1 MKTKTILAMLAIGFI
16 SCALFS
22 EQAQATPITGD
33 LGFSGGTTFNTTSLA
48 TATRVNSWF
57 AFVGTTTGS
66 FVGVPIGSVVTL
78 AAPWIFN
85 PSTPTPGLWSVG
97 GFSFD
102 LDTATIDTQNS
113 HLLSITG
120 TGTLSGAGFDPTPGT
135 WAFSAQSAGGIHQT
149 SFTFSA
155 DTNTGAGVPD
165 GGSAVALLGI
175 ALVGLEGL
183 RRKLYSSRL

>member
-22 EQAQATPITGD
+22 EQAQAIPITGD
-33 LGFSGGTTFNTTSLA
+33 LGFSGATTFNTTSLT

-78 AAPWIFN
+78 AASWIFN

-135 WAFSAQSAGGIHQT
+135 WAFSAQSAGGIHQA

-155 DTNTGAGVPD
+155 DTTGAGVPD
-165 GGSAVALLGI
+165 GGTTVMLLGA
-175 ALVGLEGL
+175 ALGALGLA
-183 RRKLYSSRL
+183 RRYIMS

>member
-57 AFVGTTTGS
+57 AFVATTTGS
-66 FVGVPIGSVVTL
+66 FVGVPIGSAVTL
-78 AAPWIFN
+78 AMPWIFN
-85 PSTPTPGLWSVG
+85 PSTPTLGLWSVG

-102 LDTATIDTQNS
+102 LATATIDTQNS

-120 TGTLSGAGFDPTPGT
+120 TGTLNGAGFDSTPGT
-135 WAFSAQSAGGIHQT
+135 WAFSAQSAGGIHQA

-155 DTNTGAGVPD
+155 DTTGAGVPD
-165 GGSAVALLGI
+165 GGTTVMLLGA
-175 ALVGLEGL
+175 ALGALGLA
-183 RRKLYSSRL
+183 RRYIMS

>member
-1 MKTKTILAMLAIGFI
+1 MKTKTIVPMLAIGFI
-16 SCALFS
+16 SCTLFS

-33 LGFSGGTTFNTTSLA
+33 LGFSGGATFNTTSLA

-66 FVGVPIGSVVTL
+66 FVGVPIGSSVTL

-85 PSTPTPGLWSVG
+85 PSTPTLGLWSVG

-102 LDTATIDTQNS
+102 LATATIDTQTS

-120 TGTLSGAGFDPTPGT
+120 TGTLNGAGFDSTPGT
-135 WAFSAQSAGGIHQT
+135 WAFSAQSAGGIHQA

-155 DTNTGAGVPD
+155 DTTGAGVPD
-165 GGSAVALLGI
+165 GGTTVMLLGA
-175 ALVGLEGL
+175 ALGALGLA
-183 RRKLYSSRL
+183 RRYIMS

>member
-22 EQAQATPITGD
+22 EQAQAIPITGD
-33 LGFSGGTTFNTTSLA
+33 LGFSGATTFNTTSLT

-78 AAPWIFN
+78 AASWIFN

-102 LDTATIDTQNS
+102 LDTATLIMLGSVAALFALQ
-113 HLLSITG
+113 
-120 TGTLSGAGFDPTPGT
+120 P
-135 WAFSAQSAGGIHQT
+135 SASQRAEQLT
-149 SFTFSA
+149 
-155 DTNTGAGVPD
+155 TN
-165 GGSAVALLGI
+165 I
-175 ALVGLEGL
+175 A
-183 RRKLYSSRL
+183 R

>member
-33 LGFSGGTTFNTTSLA
+33 LGFSGGSAFNTTSLA

-66 FVGVPIGSVVTL
+66 FVGVPIGSAVTL

-102 LDTATIDTQNS
+102 LATATIDTQNS

-135 WAFSAQSAGGIHQT
+135 WAFSAQSAGGIHQA

-155 DTNTGAGVPD
+155 DTTGAGVPD

>member
-33 LGFSGGTTFNTTSLA
+33 LGFSGGSAFNTTSLA

-66 FVGVPIGSVVTL
+66 FVGVPIGSSVTL

-85 PSTPTPGLWSVG
+85 PSA
-97 GFSFD
+97 
-102 LDTATIDTQNS
+102 TATIDTQNS

-120 TGTLSGAGFDPTPGT
+120 TGTLNGAGFDSTPGT
-135 WAFSAQSAGGIHQT
+135 WAFSAQSAGGIHQA

-155 DTNTGAGVPD
+155 DTTGAGVPD